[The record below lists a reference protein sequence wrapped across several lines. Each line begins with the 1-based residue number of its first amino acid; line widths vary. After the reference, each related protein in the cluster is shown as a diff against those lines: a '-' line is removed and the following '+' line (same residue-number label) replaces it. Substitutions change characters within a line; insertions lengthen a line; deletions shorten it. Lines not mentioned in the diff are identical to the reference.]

1 MVRYCFVV
9 LVGLAAAGPGGAA
22 VWSDGMFEELSKDFG
37 SVPRGPT
44 LTHHFRLT
52 NNTGAPVHIA
62 GVRVSCGCTTATA
75 AETLLA
81 PGQSS
86 YILAQMD
93 THRFIGSKNVTIYV
107 QFDQPRWEEVRLWIQ
122 ANARDDV
129 MLTPDTLAFGRVKR
143 ATSPTCT
150 TTVSLLGGSAWQVT
164 DAQSESNYIQP
175 AVKLVRQ
182 ESGEL
187 VYEVT
192 ARLRADAPVG
202 KWYTD
207 VWLATNNPA
216 MPRIRVPL
224 TVEIESA
231 LSVSPTVV
239 LLDQVKAG
247 TEAERK
253 VIVRGVQPFRITA
266 IKGMDGQMSVRDA
279 NPESRPIHVLTVTVR
294 SKGPGELQ
302 RTFRVLTDLPGESD
316 IEFSARA
323 RVLP

>member
-1 MVRYCFVV
+1 MVRFCFVV
-9 LVGLAAAGPGGAA
+9 LVGLAAVSPVEAA
-22 VWSDGMFEELSKDFG
+22 AWADGMFEELSKYFG

-75 AETLLA
+75 AETYLA

-93 THRFIGSKNVTIYV
+93 TRRFMGSKTVTIYV
-107 QFDQPRWEEVRLWIQ
+107 QFDQPRWEEVRLWVQ
-122 ANARDDV
+122 ANGRDDV

-143 ATSPTCT
+143 ATSPTR
-150 TTVSLLGGSAWQVT
+150 TVTLTLLGGNAWRVT
-164 DAQSESNYIQP
+164 TAQSESNYVQP
-175 AVKLVRQ
+175 VVKLLHQ
-182 ESGEL
+182 DGGEL
-187 VYEVT
+187 VYEVG

-207 VWLATNNPA
+207 VWLATDNPA
-216 MPRIRVPL
+216 LPRIRVPL

-231 LSVSPTVV
+231 LSVSPAVV

-247 TEAERK
+247 SEAERK
-253 VIVRGVQPFRITA
+253 VIVRGVQPFRITGVR
-266 IKGMDGQMSVRDA
+266 GMDAQMSVRDA
-279 NPESRPIHVLTVTVR
+279 SPERKPIHVLTVTVR
-294 SKGPGELQ
+294 TKTPGELQ
-302 RTFRVLTDLPGESD
+302 RTFRVLTDLPDESA

-323 RVLP
+323 RVIP